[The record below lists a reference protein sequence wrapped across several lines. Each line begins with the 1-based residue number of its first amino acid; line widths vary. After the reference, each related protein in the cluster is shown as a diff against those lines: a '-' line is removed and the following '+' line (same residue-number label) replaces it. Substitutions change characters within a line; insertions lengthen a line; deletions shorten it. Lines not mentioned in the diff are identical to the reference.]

1 MKALTD
7 KELLQAL
14 YERFP
19 ELLQPKATTTW
30 VSTSEALPE
39 AFTDVLVYPY
49 EAPKDMTAKWNTIQG
64 WSHSEYTEGWGLDDV
79 KIKPP
84 LYWMYIPSIPAI
96 PSCATNA
103 YSDPIL
109 LLKDNE

>member
-19 ELLQPKATTTW
+19 ELLQPKATFTW
-30 VSTSEALPE
+30 VKTSEALPE
-39 AFTDVLVYPY
+39 PFTDVLVYPY
-49 EAPKDMTAKWNTIQG
+49 EAPNAMTAEWNTIQG
-64 WSHSEYTEGWGLDDV
+64 WSRSEYTSGWGWDDV

-96 PSCATNA
+96 PSCATNVD
-103 YSDPIL
+103 SDRIG
-109 LLKDNE
+109 LLKDNK